1 MNQSRYPRLS
11 KSTLTKVDDFW
22 TKLPDHVKRGIEKSL
37 EQIKNGQTKTY
48 IEVKTILAN
57 R

>member
-11 KSTLTKVDDFW
+11 KSPLNKVDDFW

-48 IEVKTILAN
+48 TEVKTILAN